1 MSISTVSVVTSS
13 LDEAMAI
20 ASGQAN
26 KDSPHLIVPFYMPL
40 AASIRLKDALA
51 LCNNEIRKAVDDKA
65 VRLLA
70 IAHGIMTDEEMSW
83 PVQFFLFHGRLHD
96 DDPELYMTFDTIEGN
111 LDTAVLMDGDGLRCL
126 GSPPMSQ
133 KEAVACWMGG
143 FLGWNEKCPGLYQLR
158 YALIES

>member
-1 MSISTVSVVTSS
+1 MSNPTVSVVTSS

-26 KDSPHLIVPFYMPL
+26 KDLPHLIVPFYMPL
-40 AASIRLKDALA
+40 AKSIPLKDALE
-51 LCNNEIRKAVDDKA
+51 LCTTEIRKAVEDKA

-96 DDPELYMTFDTIEGN
+96 DDPELYMTFDSENGGIE
-111 LDTAVLMDGDGLRCL
+111 TAVLMDGDGLRCT
-126 GSPPMSQ
+126 GSLPLNQM
-133 KEAVACWMGG
+133 EAVAFWMGG